1 MNVQM
6 APSLQS
12 EHRLILQRI
21 PEPAANGQ
29 SQRKPEEIYVVPTE
43 LERKEKSY
51 KEYRLLSMLYKH
63 FSEKRL
69 EVDVCPFF
77 ILLRFDAVTR
87 GQKRSK
93 NMHFLPHVGE
103 PLFHCVQGRR
113 FVGVRGSYDCRVA
126 FLKGAF
132 EI

>member
-1 MNVQM
+1 
-6 APSLQS
+6 
-12 EHRLILQRI
+12 
-21 PEPAANGQ
+21 
-29 SQRKPEEIYVVPTE
+29 
-43 LERKEKSY
+43 
-51 KEYRLLSMLYKH
+51 MLYLH

-69 EVDVCPFF
+69 DVNVYPFF
-77 ILLRFDAVTR
+77 IVLRFGAITR

-93 NMHFLPHVGE
+93 NMHFLLHVGE

-126 FLKGAF
+126 FLERAD